1 MCQHPEEI
9 VRALRAESGP
19 RFRSGWWIAANEQTG
34 ESRPEA
40 YLMPASDDWADI
52 YPAPT
57 WWQAMATAL
66 RLSRDLPDCEY
77 MGGPDGVHG

>member
-34 ESRPEA
+34 ESRPEEHKTINSVIEPMRVSVPGSINLRRSKRVSCLEA
-40 YLMPASDDWADI
+40 ARFR
-52 YPAPT
+52 T
-57 WWQAMATAL
+57 AT
-66 RLSRDLPDCEY
+66 
-77 MGGPDGVHG
+77 